1 MNEEWN
7 QIWAGPLSG
16 YRVALLLLNR
26 GPSRN
31 SITALWDDIEIPAN
45 SIVEATDLWE
55 VYIHTYINAYIFN
68 CIYIHTN
75 TKKYVISVF

>member
-1 MNEEWN
+1 MNGEWY

-26 GPSRN
+26 GPSRTA
-31 SITALWDDIEIPAN
+31 ITALWDDIEIPAN

-55 VYIHTYINAYIFN
+55 VYIHTYSTVYTYID
-68 CIYIHTN
+68 I
-75 TKKYVISVF
+75 